1 MNTSAKTPPPLE
13 TVWPDGLLQVGH
25 VLGAWGTQGWI
36 KVAPA
41 SSEAGVLLKA
51 RCWWMQAPPG
61 RPAQRAEHAVRLARR
76 HATSVV
82 ALLEGI
88 TTRTQ
93 AEALRGWTIHGRRE
107 DFPPPAAGEY
117 YWVDLIGCT
126 VVNRE
131 GLELGTVSGLLDSG
145 AQSILQLKTSTA
157 LGEET
162 KPHERLIPF
171 VDAYIVNVDT
181 AARRIVVDWQP
192 DYD

>member
-1 MNTSAKTPPPLE
+1 MNTSPKTPPPLDIA
-13 TVWPDGLLQVGH
+13 WPDGLLQVGH

-51 RCWWMQAPPG
+51 RRWWMQSPLG
-61 RPAQRAEHAVRLARR
+61 RPVQRVELAVRLARR
-76 HATSVV
+76 HTASVV
-82 ALLEGI
+82 ALLEGVG
-88 TTRTQ
+88 TRTQ
-93 AEALRGWTIHGRRE
+93 AEAMRGWTIHARRE
-107 DFPPPAAGEY
+107 DFPPPGEGEY
-117 YWVDLIGCT
+117 YWVDLIGCA
-126 VVNRE
+126 VFNRE

-145 AQSILQLKTSTA
+145 AQSILQLKTSA
-157 LGEET
+157 PLGEET
-162 KPHERLIPF
+162 KANERLIPF

>member
-1 MNTSAKTPPPLE
+1 MNTSPQTPPPLDIA
-13 TVWPDGLLQVGH
+13 WPDGLLQVGH

-51 RCWWMQAPPG
+51 QRWWMQSPPG
-61 RPAQRAEHAVRLARR
+61 RPVHRVELAVRLARR

-82 ALLEGI
+82 GLLEGVG
-88 TTRTQ
+88 TRTQ
-93 AEALRGWTIHGRRE
+93 AEAMRGWTIHARRE
-107 DFPPPAAGEY
+107 DFPPPGEGEY
-117 YWVDLIGCT
+117 YWVDLIGCA
-126 VVNRE
+126 VFNRD

-145 AQSILQLKTSTA
+145 AQSILQLKTSATP
-157 LGEET
+157 GQET
-162 KPHERLIPF
+162 KANERLIPF
-171 VDAYIVNVDT
+171 VDAYIVDVDT